1 MKVTSLS
8 WSVHCCWARQ
18 CCTRLCSHSFS
29 FSLLVMNT
37 ILCPCF
43 LRSRTPGRMLM
54 FTGLLLNHF
63 GLFEARYVYVCHLDT
78 SLVSLFVY
86 SANLVLSE
94 LSCLEHYLCMY
105 HSLVWCFEKHG
116 HRILRSAFY
125 LLFIGFLL
133 VILPANFL

>member
-105 HSLVWCFEKHG
+105 HTVLFGVS
-116 HRILRSAFY
+116 RSMG
-125 LLFIGFLL
+125 IGFSGLPCTFSLL
-133 VILPANFL
+133 VFF